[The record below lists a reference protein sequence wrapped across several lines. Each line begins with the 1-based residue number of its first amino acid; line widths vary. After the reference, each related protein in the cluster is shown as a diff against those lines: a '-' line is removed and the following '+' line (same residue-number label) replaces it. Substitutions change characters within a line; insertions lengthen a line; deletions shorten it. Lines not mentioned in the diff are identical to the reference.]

1 MLVPAI
7 LAHHLSKGR
16 GKKKKAASEGM
27 KNKREHEFVQAEPL
41 CMVN

>member
-16 GKKKKAASEGM
+16 GGGKASEGM
-27 KNKREHEFVQAEPL
+27 KNKREHELVEAEPL
-41 CMVN
+41 CVVN